1 NHPDIAKY
9 DLSSLRQIGG
19 GGSPVSPSL
28 QRRTREVFPNAGGS
42 MGLGYGL
49 TECTA
54 LATVCSGQELID
66 HPLSCGRPLPT
77 VQLELRDIVT
87 DEVLPE
93 GAEGEVCI
101 RSPGVMLG
109 YWRNPEATAESSRP
123 GRWLHT

>member
-66 HPLSCGRPLPT
+66 HPLSCGKPLPT
-77 VQLELRDIVT
+77 VQLEIRDFDTGAPVP
-87 DEVLPE
+87 L

-101 RSPGVMLG
+101 RSPGALFG
-109 YWRNPEATAESSRP
+109 YWRNPAATAATIARSRS
-123 GRWLHT
+123 L